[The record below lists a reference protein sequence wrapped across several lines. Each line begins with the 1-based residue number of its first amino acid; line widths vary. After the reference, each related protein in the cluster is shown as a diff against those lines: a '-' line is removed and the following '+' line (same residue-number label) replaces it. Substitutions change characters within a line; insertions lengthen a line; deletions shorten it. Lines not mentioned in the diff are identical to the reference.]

1 MLTSRHDAVVR
12 HTPMRLLA
20 IAALAVM
27 ALGVAASGPTPVQ
40 AACGGPFVDD
50 WLETNYNLR
59 NADTVILARLT
70 ERDLNVGDYHFET
83 LTVYRGGEVAS
94 PLTAARFVDVGVCIA
109 SVEPGW
115 RFMYVSGDR
124 ERFGARALVFPDV
137 PDYGWL
143 IEKPDR
149 YESLNGLL
157 ALVGVLPDTSTAP
170 GIDTEG
176 SVLGSH
182 VGGVLAAFLTFAWLV
197 VVPVRKRRSFGD
209 E

>member
-1 MLTSRHDAVVR
+1 
-12 HTPMRLLA
+12 MRILA
-20 IAALAVM
+20 IAAVAVI
-27 ALGVAASGPTPVQ
+27 ALGVAAWGPAQAQ
-40 AACGGPFVDD
+40 AACGGPFVDH

-70 ERDLNVGDYHFET
+70 KRDLSVGDYHFET
-83 LTVYRGGEVAS
+83 LTVYRGGEVVS
-94 PLTAARFVDVGVCIA
+94 PIAAGRFVDVGVCIA

-157 ALVGVLPDTSTAP
+157 ALLGVLPDTSTAP
-170 GIDTEG
+170 GIDTGG
-176 SVLGSH
+176 SGLGPQ
-182 VGGVLAAFLTFAWLV
+182 VAGVLAAFLAFAWLV
-197 VVPVRKRRSFGD
+197 AVPVRKPQLRRRVTFAD
-209 E
+209 AD